1 MGAIVLSSRWWE
13 TTKGGG
19 ADVGAIV
26 GGGLGGDGVGMSA
39 ESRSRMMSSLAVI
52 SRVLVVISKVWVV
65 MEDNFRVRWYTTSS
79 RRSRV
84 VWWL

>member
-39 ESRSRMMSSLAVI
+39 ESRSRMM
-52 SRVLVVISKVWVV
+52 
-65 MEDNFRVRWYTTSS
+65 
-79 RRSRV
+79 
-84 VWWL
+84 